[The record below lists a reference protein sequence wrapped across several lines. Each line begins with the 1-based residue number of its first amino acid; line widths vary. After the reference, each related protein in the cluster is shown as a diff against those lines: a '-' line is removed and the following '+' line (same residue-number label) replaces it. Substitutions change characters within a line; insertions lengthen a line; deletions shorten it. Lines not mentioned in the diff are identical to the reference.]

1 MVSDISGAK
10 FCFTGENMVTV
21 LIIEDDSSV
30 RLVQNSIWSQKSNFC
45 DVPTDC
51 PTRERAAWTGDM
63 GVFAHTGLY
72 LMDAY
77 PVMRK
82 WLAECRVSQFDDGKI
97 ANIAPKNNNPSF
109 CSITHSVL
117 LCIPIHES

>member
-1 MVSDISGAK
+1 
-10 FCFTGENMVTV
+10 
-21 LIIEDDSSV
+21 
-30 RLVQNSIWSQKSNFC
+30 
-45 DVPTDC
+45 
-51 PTRERAAWTGDM
+51 M

-109 CSITHSVL
+109 FSGLLAGSVGWGGRMYHCSI
-117 LCIPIHES
+117 